1 MWRGEGGCG
10 GVWEDVE
17 GCGRM
22 WRGEGG
28 CGGVRGMWRGVG
40 DVEGCGGCGGVWEVV
55 LLYCIAQQHKVPD
68 HDSRCD
74 LTVENT

>member
-10 GVWEDVE
+10 GVREDVE

-22 WRGEGG
+22 WRG
-28 CGGVRGMWRGVG
+28 V
-40 DVEGCGGCGGVWEVV
+40 GGCGGVWEVV